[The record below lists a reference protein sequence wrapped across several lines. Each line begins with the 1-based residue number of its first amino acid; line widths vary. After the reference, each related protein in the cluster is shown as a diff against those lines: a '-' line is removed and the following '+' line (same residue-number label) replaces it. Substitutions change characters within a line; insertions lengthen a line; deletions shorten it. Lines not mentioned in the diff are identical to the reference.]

1 MTAFKY
7 IHMWGCR
14 PDQSRRLLCTDNA
27 RGRGCVEHRTA
38 VRSSINTYAGSNASN
53 IQIVLSEWGINAN
66 EPAIAPHF
74 QRSLGAAIFDGLA
87 LRYWMLDGVSAAER
101 HALVDYT
108 FSAPPIDLGVSN
120 FDNVLFGGP
129 GPTTVETPSALAIQ
143 LFATNS
149 GPTRIK
155 NFVTGSPTRT
165 MPDGSGQPVLVAVA
179 SLDNSGNAYLIV
191 INQDPETAVTA
202 TVEPENFASSGTAT
216 VETLNS
222 TSITDENNPTSPTTV
237 QLVSQSASV
246 GTGNFS
252 WTFPAHSITAIQ
264 LKHPQ

>member
-1 MTAFKY
+1 
-7 IHMWGCR
+7 
-14 PDQSRRLLCTDNA
+14 
-27 RGRGCVEHRTA
+27 
-38 VRSSINTYAGSNASN
+38 
-53 IQIVLSEWGINAN
+53 
-66 EPAIAPHF
+66 
-74 QRSLGAAIFDGLA
+74 
-87 LRYWMLDGVSAAER
+87 MLDGVSAAER

-165 MPDGSGQPVLVAVA
+165 MPDGSGQPALVAVA

-191 INQDPETAVTA
+191 INQDPDNLLLLRPKNRRTSPVAGLR
-202 TVEPENFASSGTAT
+202 PWKRS
-216 VETLNS
+216 NS

-264 LKHPQ
+264 LKRPQ